1 MDLVSPEPAA
11 VWRRFSQICAIPHPS
26 GHEEKLA
33 RFLAAEAEDLGLAVR
48 MDDAFNLRID
58 RKASPGREGSPRIIF
73 QAHLD
78 MVPQAAPGKVF
89 DFSRDPVTP
98 VVKDGFVRACGTTLG
113 ADDGIGVA
121 MAMALLEEPELDG
134 NFAAL
139 FTVSEET
146 GLVGAAKLD
155 PGFLDGD
162 ILINLDHSEEG
173 KICIGCAGGARV
185 HLAFD
190 TGCAPVPAGRAV
202 RIVLAGLPGGHSGV
216 CIHEKRGNALV
227 MLARLLRA
235 APCAVASFDGGTV
248 DNAIPA
254 RAEAVAVLAD
264 PGAAEQTLR
273 AAADVC
279 RRELDPRFSLELEI
293 CGHPVPE
300 RVWDGAFQERFLA
313 ALATA
318 PDGVADFAPEYGVPR
333 TSGNIASLRTEKDIL
348 KLVFS
353 TRSLDDAERR
363 KHTDRLIGWFS
374 ALAPRVAVTSEY
386 PGWKPAGNARLPGM
400 AARLR
405 RELTGKETVIEV
417 IHAGLEA
424 GLFAGKN
431 PRLEMMSC
439 GPAAFD
445 IHTPDER
452 LSIASV
458 QEFYP
463 FIRTLALRLMSL
475 K

>member
-1 MDLVSPEPAA
+1 MDLVSLEPAA
-11 VWRRFSQICAIPHPS
+11 VWRRFAQICAIPHPS

-33 RFLAAEAEDLGLAVR
+33 RFLAAEAQKKGLAVR
-48 MDDAFNLRID
+48 MDESCNLRID
-58 RKASPGREGSPRIIF
+58 RKASPDRAGSPRIIF

-78 MVPQAAPGKVF
+78 MVPQAAPGKIF

-98 VVKDGFVRACGTTLG
+98 VVEDGFVRACGITLG

-134 NFAAL
+134 NFTAL

-146 GLVGAAKLD
+146 GLVGAAKLAPD
-155 PGFLDGD
+155 FLDGD
-162 ILINLDHSEEG
+162 FLINLDHSEEN
-173 KICIGCAGGARV
+173 KICIGCAGGCRV

-190 TGCAPVPAGRAV
+190 TGDAPVPPGRAV

-235 APCAVASFDGGTV
+235 AGGSVASFDGGTV

-254 RAEAVAVLAD
+254 RAEAVAVLPD
-264 PGAAEQTLR
+264 PAAAEEALR
-273 AAADVC
+273 AAADLC
-279 RRELDPRFSLELEI
+279 RKELDPRFSLEWEI
-293 CGHPVPE
+293 SDHPAPE
-300 RVWDGAFQERFLA
+300 RVWDRAFQERFLA
-313 ALATA
+313 ALASV
-318 PDGVADFAPEYGVPR
+318 PDGVADFAPEYGVPC
-333 TSGNIASLRTEKDIL
+333 TSGNIASLRTEKNLL

-363 KHTDRLIGWFS
+363 KHTDRLIGCFS
-374 ALAPRVAVTSEY
+374 ALSPRVEVTSEY
-386 PGWKPAGNARLPGM
+386 PGWKPAENPRLPET

-439 GPAAFD
+439 GPDAFD

-452 LSIASV
+452 LSVASV

-463 FIRTLALRLMSL
+463 YIRTLARRLMSR